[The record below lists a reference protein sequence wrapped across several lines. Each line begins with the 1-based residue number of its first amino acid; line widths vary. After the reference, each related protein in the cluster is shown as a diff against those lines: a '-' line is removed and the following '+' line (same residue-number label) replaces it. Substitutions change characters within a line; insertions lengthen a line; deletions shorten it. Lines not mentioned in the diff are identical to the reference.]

1 MFNLLKTIAMFFF
14 KLKVVATWGGEGE
27 FDLPKIESLF
37 FGGGRGGGGGGGTTF
52 FARKGG
58 DKTEKGELI

>member
-37 FGGGRGGGGGGGTTF
+37 FGRGGEGWGGGGTTF

-58 DKTEKGELI
+58 IKLKRGS